1 MSANTRLG
9 GSGSSGNSVDARSVA
24 TSAGAGAVAFVA
36 SYLVTFLLWTQ
47 TTLPDPE
54 TFDQA
59 IDQAF
64 VQSVRDTVPS
74 WKAAG
79 MMLYNAHFVDLT
91 YSTPSTTSSVN
102 LIDAA
107 GGGLVTFA
115 LFVPPLF
122 LLLAG
127 FAAVSVSD
135 VTADLPNAVAAGA
148 LVLVGY
154 LLFALVG
161 ALLFGHTETVEFF
174 GFSGQYIL
182 SVPLLSTVVFLGVVY
197 PVVFGGLGG
206 VGAYLLRD

>member
-1 MSANTRLG
+1 MPPNTMR
-9 GSGSSGNSVDARSVA
+9 GSSRSSGTGVDARAAAV
-24 TSAGAGAVAFVA
+24 SAGAGAVAFVV

-79 MMLYNAHFVDLT
+79 MTLYNAHFVDLT
-91 YSTPSTTSSVN
+91 YSTPSGSSSVN

-107 GGGLVTFA
+107 GGGLVAFA
-115 LFVPPLF
+115 MFVPPLV
-122 LLLAG
+122 LLVAG
-127 FAAVSVSD
+127 FVSVYTTD
-135 VTADLPNAVAAGA
+135 ATVDLPNAVAAGA

-161 ALLFGHTETVEFF
+161 AFLFGHTESVEFF
-174 GFSGQYIL
+174 GFSGQYTL
-182 SVPLLSTVVFLGVVY
+182 SVPLLWTVVFLGVVY

-206 VGAYLLRD
+206 AGAYLLKD

>member
-1 MSANTRLG
+1 MSPDTSLG
-9 GSGSSGNSVDARSVA
+9 SARVNETGLDLRA
-24 TSAGAGAVAFVA
+24 AAVSAGAGAVAFVA

-47 TTLPDPE
+47 TALPDPE

-59 IDQAF
+59 IDRAF

-79 MMLYNAHFVDLT
+79 MTLYNAHFVDLT
-91 YSTPSTTSSVN
+91 YSTPSGSSAVN

-107 GGGLVTFA
+107 GGGLVAFA

-127 FAAVSVSD
+127 FAAVYAGD
-135 VTADLPNAVAAGA
+135 VTTDLPNAAAAGA
-148 LVLVGY
+148 LTLVGY
-154 LLFALVG
+154 VLFALLG
-161 ALLFGHTETVEFF
+161 AFLFGHTETVEFF
-174 GFSGQYIL
+174 GFSGQYSL
-182 SVPLLSTVVFLGVVY
+182 SIPLLSTVIFLGVVY

-206 VGAYLLRD
+206 VGAYLLQD

>member
-1 MSANTRLG
+1 MKSNTTLGDSRVNGTGVDVRSA
-9 GSGSSGNSVDARSVA
+9 AI
-24 TSAGAGAVAFVA
+24 SAGAGAAAFVVN
-36 SYLVTFLLWTQ
+36 YLVTFLLWTQ

-59 IDQAF
+59 IDRAF

-79 MMLYNAHFVDLT
+79 LTLYNAHFVDLT
-91 YSTPSTTSSVN
+91 YSTPSGSSSVN

-127 FAAVSVSD
+127 FAAVYVGD

-174 GFSGQYIL
+174 GFSGQYTL
-182 SVPLLSTVVFLGVVY
+182 SIPLLTTVVLLGVVY

-206 VGAYLLRD
+206 VGAYLLQD

>member
-1 MSANTRLG
+1 MSSNTSLENSRLNG
-9 GSGSSGNSVDARSVA
+9 TGVDVRSA
-24 TSAGAGAVAFVA
+24 AISAGAGAVAFVA

-47 TTLPDPE
+47 TALPDPE

-79 MMLYNAHFVDLT
+79 MTLYNAHFVDLT
-91 YSTPSTTSSVN
+91 YSTPSGSSAVN

-115 LFVPPLF
+115 LAVPPLF

-127 FAAVSVSD
+127 FVAVSVGD
-135 VTADLPNAVAAGA
+135 VTTDLPNAVAAGA

-161 ALLFGHTETVEFF
+161 TVLFGHTETVEFF
-174 GFSGQYIL
+174 GFSGQYTL
-182 SVPLLSTVVFLGVVY
+182 SVPLVSTVVFLGVVY

-206 VGAYLLRD
+206 VGAYLLQN

>member
-1 MSANTRLG
+1 MSSHTSLGNARANETG
-9 GSGSSGNSVDARSVA
+9 VDLRAAVI
-24 TSAGAGAVAFVA
+24 SAGAGAAAFVA
-36 SYLVTFLLWTQ
+36 SYLLTFLLWTQ
-47 TTLPDPE
+47 TALPDPE
-54 TFDQA
+54 NFDQA
-59 IDQAF
+59 IDRAF

-79 MMLYNAHFVDLT
+79 MTLYNAHFVDLT
-91 YSTPSTTSSVN
+91 YSTPSGSSSVN

-107 GGGLVTFA
+107 GGGLVAFA
-115 LFVPPLF
+115 LFVPPLV
-122 LLLAG
+122 LLVAG
-127 FAAVSVSD
+127 FAAVYVSD

-174 GFSGQYIL
+174 GISGQYSL
-182 SVPLLSTVVFLGVVY
+182 SIPLLSTVIFLGVVY

-206 VGAYLLRD
+206 AGAYLLQD